1 MVLGGLLRIVA
12 AQAQRF
18 HEGTL
23 ALLRDARRWPGP
35 HAVVCPVWSTQRS
48 PGLAAAVLV
57 LHTRA
62 CPWLGQ
68 GSFLPV
74 QWFPQCQSRLFCQGS
89 DLTVL
94 STLFYGA
101 WLPNVTQ
108 HNFQGWK

>member
-1 MVLGGLLRIVA
+1 MVLTGLLHIVT

-23 ALLRDARRWPGP
+23 ALLRDARHWPSP
-35 HAVVCPVWSTQRS
+35 QAVVSPVRPTQTS
-48 PGLAAAVLV
+48 LGLAVLV
-57 LHTRA
+57 LHTHA

-68 GSFLPV
+68 GSFLPL